1 MDKLRILP
9 KTTLFLILFLVWI
22 FFKSVPFVIV
32 SLAFASLS
40 FFERYLK
47 IKIPTSFSFC
57 FVVFVILSLVL
68 GSYWWFYEKFS
79 WWDDMLHF
87 SYWVGFSV
95 IWYLLILVMWRKAWI
110 EKHYVLIVIFS
121 FCFSVCF
128 WAIWEI
134 YEYCA
139 DLFFWLNMQK
149 TIEYG
154 IHDTMWDLI
163 LETFAALL
171 TNIYIAAYLKSKKEN
186 WIWKITKDFFKL
198 NKLNKR
204 IKKRFKKRRKKRK
217 KIRR

>member
-128 WAIWEI
+128 WFIFLIKYAKNYRIWDSWYYVRLDFRNI
-134 YEYCA
+134 CSTFDKYLYCS
-139 DLFFWLNMQK
+139 LFK
-149 TIEYG
+149 
-154 IHDTMWDLI
+154 
-163 LETFAALL
+163 
-171 TNIYIAAYLKSKKEN
+171 
-186 WIWKITKDFFKL
+186 
-198 NKLNKR
+198 
-204 IKKRFKKRRKKRK
+204 IKKRKLDLKNNKRFF
-217 KIRR
+217 